1 MTVREPPRAGV
12 MHTMRDAWRYRRLIS
27 HFGHRFLMKR
37 YARTWLGVLWIP
49 LRPVIQ
55 LSSKILVFGGLV
67 GISAGKTPYPLFFI
81 VTTATWQ
88 VLADSATWSV
98 RSIELNK
105 PLLRKTHF
113 PLLPLV
119 LAATIPAAVDFVIYV
134 CLAAAGALYYLAR
147 AQQLYL
153 TFGIQNLLVPLGL
166 LSMLMLGLGVG
177 LLTAASGARAR
188 DIRFGLAYVLSFL
201 YFLTPVIYPLD
212 AIPEKWRPVAQ
223 LNPATGGMEM
233 VKDGLFGTRSLG
245 LDAALVTLVAIL
257 TIWTVGLWMFARRE
271 ARAIGIQQAEPPVAG
286 ADQTHGSSLTDQRD
300 GTAVHSTP

>member
-12 MHTMRDAWRYRRLIS
+12 AHTMRDAWRYRRLIS
-27 HFGHRFLMKR
+27 HLGHRFLMKR

-67 GISAGKTPYPLFFI
+67 GISAGKTPYPLFFV

-88 VLADSATWSV
+88 VLSDSATWSV

-113 PLLPLV
+113 PLLPFV
-119 LAATIPAAVDFVIYV
+119 LAATIPAAVDFAIYV
-134 CLAAAGALYYLAR
+134 CLATAGALYYFAR
-147 AQQLYL
+147 SQFYL
-153 TFGIQNLLVPLGL
+153 DFGLQTLLVPLGL
-166 LSMLMLGLGVG
+166 LSMLALGLGVG

-188 DIRFGLAYVLSFL
+188 DIRFGLNYVLSFL

-212 AIPEKWRPVAQ
+212 AIPANWRPVAQ

-245 LDAALVTLVAIL
+245 LDAAAVTLVAIF
-257 TIWTVGLWMFARRE
+257 TIWTVGLWLFARRE
-271 ARAIGIQQAEPPVAG
+271 ARAIGIAQAELPASRP
-286 ADQTHGSSLTDQRD
+286 DQARASSLTDQRE